1 MFCKEIDAK
10 LCPKRDGIPS
20 PACRNQMAE
29 PSPGTISRNRRFS
42 RFFVVFLPA
51 VAGKCWKPSP
61 KPMALLIPASKFIL
75 SENTVISLKNRT
87 KADLRQRDLST
98 GVTVAHGSFFSY
110 CGYTS
115 KERTNSRQGGCR
127 AINATMQ
134 FCMHLQCCNLHQKIV
149 IGDRSYLSTAEPGMR
164 FSLTSAGGACEGSAL
179 NTHPVLFSIRE

>member
-1 MFCKEIDAK
+1 MKYNQKGCFCKEIDAK

-29 PSPGTISRNRRFS
+29 PSPGIISRNRRFS
-42 RFFVVFLPA
+42 RFFVVFCQLLRA
-51 VAGKCWKPSP
+51 NVGSQAP

-87 KADLRQRDLST
+87 KADLWQRDLFT
-98 GVTVAHGSFFSY
+98 GVTVVHGSFFSY

-115 KERTNSRQGGCR
+115 KERTNGRQGGCR

-134 FCMHLQCCNLHQKIV
+134 
-149 IGDRSYLSTAEPGMR
+149 GYTETAI
-164 FSLTSAGGACEGSAL
+164 LISARMQS
-179 NTHPVLFSIRE
+179 